1 MPASFRISISLTLFC
16 MQSMPLASAT
26 EYCTR
31 GNSATNSSCSP
42 LPKLVGTYR
51 SVVLWDQAGV
61 VQSSVPVSALPYTP
75 PRSASVF
82 NAPSFFVFFVAIPL
96 AFSI

>member
-1 MPASFRISISLTLFC
+1 MPASFWISISLTLFC

-26 EYCTR
+26 EFCDR
-31 GNSATNSSCSP
+31 GNSATNSSCSL

-51 SVVLWDQAGV
+51 SVTLWDQAGV
-61 VQSSVPVSALPYTP
+61 VQTSVPVSAPPYT